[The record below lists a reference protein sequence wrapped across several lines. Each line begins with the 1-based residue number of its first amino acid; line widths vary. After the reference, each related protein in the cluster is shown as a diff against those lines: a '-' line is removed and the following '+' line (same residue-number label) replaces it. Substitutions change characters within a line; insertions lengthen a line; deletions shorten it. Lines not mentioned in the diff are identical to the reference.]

1 MYLCGMANTVPLLLA
16 LESSCDDT
24 GAAVLRGLEV
34 LSNRVAG
41 QLAHAEF
48 GGVVPELASRAHQTS
63 VVPVV
68 QEALDQAGVRLEDL
82 DGVVCTQGPG
92 LLGSLLVGHSFAKS
106 LALGLGIPL
115 YHAHHM
121 RAHVLAHFLTDGT
134 DRPVPTF
141 PFLCATVSGGHT
153 QLLRVTGP
161 QELFILGETLDDALG
176 EAFDKAAKM
185 LGLGYPGGPEIDR
198 LAGLAEARRIPFAK
212 PSIKGLNYSFSGL
225 KTSFLQIL
233 TREFGSPS
241 NVAESDLPWVCAS
254 IQDALLDHFF
264 ESLVLAVKQTGL
276 KQVAIAGGVSA
287 NRALRARLQALG
299 AQEGWDVFIPPFA
312 YTTDNAAMIG
322 ADGYFQWLHSTNTP
336 LHLSAQAR
344 MPLPKDPTF
353 A

>member
-1 MYLCGMANTVPLLLA
+1 MYLCAMANTVPLLLA

-41 QLAHAEF
+41 QMAHAEF

-63 VVPVV
+63 IVPVV
-68 QEALDQAGVRLEDL
+68 QVALDKAGIRLEDL

-106 LALGLGIPL
+106 LALGLKIPL

-121 RAHVLAHFLTDGT
+121 RAHVLAHFLSDGT
-134 DRPVPTF
+134 DRRVPAF

-153 QLLRVTGP
+153 QLLRVNGP
-161 QELFILGETLDDALG
+161 QEMFILGETLDDALG

-198 LAGLAEARRIPFAK
+198 LASAADSRRIAFAK
-212 PSIKGLNYSFSGL
+212 PLIKGLNYSFSGL

-233 TREFGSPS
+233 TKEFGSPS
-241 NVAESDLPWVCAS
+241 NVGTADLPWVCAS
-254 IQDALLDHFF
+254 MQDALLDHFF
-264 ESLVLAVKQTGL
+264 EALIRAVKKTGL
-276 KQVAIAGGVSA
+276 TQVAIAGGVSA

-299 AQEGWDVFIPPFA
+299 TQEGWDVFIPPFA

-322 ADGYFQWLHSTNTP
+322 ADGYFQWHHGIHAP
-336 LHLSAQAR
+336 LHLPAQAR
-344 MPLPKDPTF
+344 MPLPADPSSV
-353 A
+353 